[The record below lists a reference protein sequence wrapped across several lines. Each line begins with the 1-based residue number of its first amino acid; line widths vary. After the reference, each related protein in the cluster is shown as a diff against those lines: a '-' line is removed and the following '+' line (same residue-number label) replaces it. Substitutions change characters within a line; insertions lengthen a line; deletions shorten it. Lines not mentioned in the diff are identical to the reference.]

1 MSAQKGPYT
10 AFVHWDDEKAG
21 GRYFECNYE
30 KSSIHAGGLM
40 SGTNTFNVVCHD
52 GDSGMYHAS
61 DVYPI
66 KPYGHLDGR
75 GPCIAY
81 YDDRA
86 YAFKGRVEQYEHGR
100 YYVIFDDGDKKWVAY
115 NKVYKYEAI
124 PYSNIR

>member
-21 GRYFECNYE
+21 GRYFECVYAETRALNLNCYD
-30 KSSIHAGGLM
+30 
-40 SGTNTFNVVCHD
+40 VVCHD
-52 GDSGMYHAS
+52 GDSGMYHAGK
-61 DVYPI
+61 VFPI
-66 KPYGHLDGR
+66 QPFGDGR

-124 PYSNIR
+124 TYSNIFPQ